1 MGTSMEETPGDQ
13 DARKASEGE
22 PASDNPLE
30 HVVDDLSA
38 KEQCADWIVEQM
50 TGGRTPEEI
59 SGELRAQGWD
69 PQEAEA
75 LVEYVRKATRR
86 ERGVVTRDDVVRSAN
101 RRYRQSW
108 APSWF
113 SGIASLSSGVR
124 LLSGLRNL
132 FALKK
137 VRDQARDEER
147 DAQES

>member
-1 MGTSMEETPGDQ
+1 MEETPGDS
-13 DARKASEGE
+13 DARKASERE

-38 KEQCADWIVEQM
+38 KEQCADWILEQM
-50 TGGRTPEEI
+50 TAGRTPEEI
-59 SGELRAQGWD
+59 TGELRAQGWD
-69 PQEAEA
+69 PEEAQA

-86 ERGVVTRDDVVRSAN
+86 ERGLITRDDVVRSAN

-108 APSWF
+108 SPRWL
-113 SGIASLSSGVR
+113 SGMPTLSSGVR

-137 VRDQARDEER
+137 VREQARDEER
-147 DAQES
+147 DAHEP